1 MEDLTPAV
9 EKEFFYEAIFIE
21 YVIFEDR
28 TESLIRHS
36 KVEHNLTPKGFDL
49 YNKINLIINAQE
61 FKSFYCNKHEIVKIL
76 KEVNDWRKVRN
87 KLIND

>member
-1 MEDLTPAV
+1 MEDLTLAV

-36 KVEHNLTPKGFDL
+36 KVEHNLTPKEFDL
-49 YNKINLIINAQE
+49 
-61 FKSFYCNKHEIVKIL
+61 
-76 KEVNDWRKVRN
+76 
-87 KLIND
+87 

>member
-1 MEDLTPAV
+1 MEDLTLAV

-36 KVEHNLTPKGFDL
+36 KVEHNLTLKEFDL
-49 YNKINLIINAQE
+49 YNKINLIINAQ
-61 FKSFYCNKHEIVKIL
+61 
-76 KEVNDWRKVRN
+76 
-87 KLIND
+87 